1 MKIIDLIART
11 AGLEVSAVVLYYFP
25 FERDIYCWSIKY
37 HDLVSLYLQFLTCNM
52 RLTLH
57 EATDSAASTYL
68 LPRLAQCL
76 LNGRPLHTKEKQ
88 SWAPNLQF
96 SVSTLHI
103 WLEDNKFYIF
113 VQREST
119 MRVTIRIFF
128 FWYGYQLPLL
138 SSQKLWFR
146 ILFNNKTTSSGYLQA
161 MFTTD
166 WMEMC
171 SYLSKILT

>member
-25 FERDIYCWSIKY
+25 FERDIYSIKY

-88 SWAPNLQF
+88 S
-96 SVSTLHI
+96 
-103 WLEDNKFYIF
+103 
-113 VQREST
+113 
-119 MRVTIRIFF
+119 
-128 FWYGYQLPLL
+128 
-138 SSQKLWFR
+138 
-146 ILFNNKTTSSGYLQA
+146 
-161 MFTTD
+161 
-166 WMEMC
+166 
-171 SYLSKILT
+171 